1 MATREE
7 TLTPDQAR
15 LFLEP
20 NLADLV
26 TLMPDGYPQGT
37 PVWIDY
43 QDGLIVVNTAEGRQK
58 HRNVLRDPRVAVM
71 VVSRTDDYRWVSVR
85 GRVVDITTDGAEA
98 HIDAMARKY
107 LGKDVYPWHRADQA
121 RVLLKIQP
129 ERVTG

>member
-1 MATREE
+1 MSTREE
-7 TLTPDQAR
+7 TLTPDQMQ

-26 TLMPDGYPQGT
+26 TLMPDGYPQAT

-71 VVSRTDDYRWVSVR
+71 VVSRTDDYRWVSIR

-98 HIDAMARKY
+98 HIDAMAKKY
-107 LGKDVYPWHRADQA
+107 LGKDVYPWHTKDQQ
-121 RVLLKIQP
+121 RVLLKIQV

>member
-1 MATREE
+1 MTAQLE
-7 TLTPDQAR
+7 TLTPDQVQ

-20 NLADLV
+20 NLADLI
-26 TLMPDGYPQGT
+26 TQMPDGYPQAT

-71 VVSRTDDYRWVSVR
+71 VVSRTDDYRWASIR
-85 GRVVDITTDGAEA
+85 GRVVDITTDGARD
-98 HIDAMARKY
+98 HIDAMAKKY
-107 LGKDVYPWHRADQA
+107 LGKAVYPWHRADEQ

-129 ERVTG
+129 EKITG